1 MGLQWGSRSTT
12 RPGSGCTEWW
22 GTAGARWWTPGG
34 RQVSTSPGEGQGARS
49 VSSTGAW
56 RVGRGSLGQ
65 QLPLC
70 SCETGF
76 PEPWFPRLK
85 DGAWEGAEGRHRALR
100 RFPSL
105 AAHLLN
111 PVQPSDVSC
120 CLSDLESRF
129 GSRGKGGFSAPLCFD
144 LPPSSGVSDLSGFWR
159 QETTTDVINMAEV
172 LSFKK
177 PESETFPVAWASW
190 FRKAPGVPY
199 SRVLGGPFPCR
210 LMEAGARE
218 MPGGRTRGGVLSL
231 CPPFRRPHVPTTRDG
246 GRDSWG

>member
-1 MGLQWGSRSTT
+1 MREKTRQPVKGSDLAPA
-12 RPGSGCTEWW
+12 PGVPEN
-22 GTAGARWWTPGG
+22 
-34 RQVSTSPGEGQGARS
+34 TSPPRPQDSADR
-49 VSSTGAW
+49 VQSS
-56 RVGRGSLGQ
+56 
-65 QLPLC
+65 
-70 SCETGF
+70 
-76 PEPWFPRLK
+76 
-85 DGAWEGAEGRHRALR
+85 
-100 RFPSL
+100 PSL
-105 AAHLLN
+105 AC
-111 PVQPSDVSC
+111 PSLIPNKRMD
-120 CLSDLESRF
+120 R
-129 GSRGKGGFSAPLCFD
+129 SRGKGGFSAPLCFD